1 MNLNILVLNAGSSSL
16 KYQVFDMN
24 TQQVL
29 MKGLID
35 RIGEAGS
42 ATVHHQAALEQIVA
56 HLERAQLPI
65 RAIGHR
71 AVHGGE
77 AFHDAALITPD
88 MIAVMREMI
97 PLAPLH
103 NPANLEGIEVAQR
116 LFPNVPQ
123 VAVFDTAFHQTMP
136 PVAYRYALP
145 ASLYEQQKVRRYG
158 FHGTSHQYVA
168 QQAAE
173 YLGKPLRDLNL
184 ITLHLG
190 NGCSAT
196 AIRQGKS
203 VDTSMGLTPLEGL
216 IMGTRCGDIDPALHF
231 FLARQLK
238 MSLTDLETM
247 LNKQSGLK
255 GICGVGDMRE
265 VQRLADQDNV
275 DAQLAEAMFT
285 YHVKKYIGAYYAVL
299 GEVDALIFTG
309 GIGEN
314 SARIRALS
322 CDNLKGLG
330 IELDRS
336 KNPVSTQGIIECQTV
351 TSRVKILVVPTN
363 EELAIARHTLSFLS

>member
-1 MNLNILVLNAGSSSL
+1 MSLNILVLNAGSSSI
-16 KYQVFDMN
+16 KYQVFDMS

-29 MKGLID
+29 IKGLID

-42 ATVHHQAALEQIVA
+42 TIPNHHAALEQIVA
-56 HLERAQLPI
+56 QLHQAQLPI
-65 RAIGHR
+65 QAIGHR

-88 MIAVMREMI
+88 VMAAMRQMI

-116 LFPNVPQ
+116 LFPDLPQ

-136 PVAYRYALP
+136 PVAYRYAVP
-145 ASLYEQQKVRRYG
+145 TALYEQHQVRRYG

-168 QQAAE
+168 EQAAH
-173 YLGKPLRDLNL
+173 YLQQPLHTLNL

-196 AIRQGKS
+196 AIEQGKS
-203 VDTSMGLTPLEGL
+203 IDTSMGLTPLEGL
-216 IMGTRCGDIDPALHF
+216 VMGTRCGDIDPALHF
-231 FLARQLK
+231 YLSRELN
-238 MSLTDLETM
+238 MSAQDLEAL

-265 VQRLADQDNV
+265 IQRLAAEGDEN
-275 DAQLAEAMFT
+275 AQLAEALFA
-285 YHVKKYIGAYYAVL
+285 YRVKKYIGAYYAVL
-299 GEVDALIFTG
+299 GTVDAIIFTG

-314 SARIRALS
+314 SSRIRALS
-322 CDNLKGLG
+322 CAKLQGLG
-330 IELDRS
+330 IELDEENNS
-336 KNPVSTQGIIECQTV
+336 LANKGISACHSTN
-351 TSRVKILVVPTN
+351 SRVKVLVIPTN
-363 EELAIARHTLSFLS
+363 EELAIARHTLKFL

>member
-1 MNLNILVLNAGSSSL
+1 MSLNILVLNAGSSSV
-16 KYQVFDMN
+16 KYQVFDMH

-29 MKGLID
+29 IKGLID

-42 ATVHHQAALEQIVA
+42 AIANHHAALEQIVA
-56 HLERAQLPI
+56 QLQEAQLPI
-65 RAIGHR
+65 QAIGHR

-88 MIAVMREMI
+88 MIQAMRDMI

-103 NPANLEGIEVAQR
+103 NPANLQGIEVAQQ
-116 LFPNVPQ
+116 LFPDLPQ

-136 PVAYRYALP
+136 PVAYRYAVP
-145 ASLYEQQKVRRYG
+145 TNLYEQHKVRRYG

-168 QQAAE
+168 EQAAE
-173 YLGKPLRDLNL
+173 YLQKPLNTLNL

-196 AIRQGKS
+196 AIAQGKS

-216 IMGTRCGDIDPALHF
+216 AMGTRCGDIDPALHF
-231 FLARQLK
+231 YLSRELK
-238 MSLTDLETM
+238 MSPQDLETL

-255 GICGVGDMRE
+255 GVCGVGDMRE
-265 VQRLADQDNV
+265 VQRLADQGDQN
-275 DAQLAEAMFT
+275 AQLAEALFA
-285 YHVKKYIGAYYAVL
+285 YRVKKYIGSYYAVL
-299 GEVDALIFTG
+299 GTVDAIIFTG

-314 SARIRALS
+314 SARIRELS
-322 CDNLKGLG
+322 CTNLQGLG
-330 IELDRS
+330 IELDQA
-336 KNPVSTQGIIECQTV
+336 KNGSAGKGIVECHKP
-351 TSRVKILVVPTN
+351 TSRVKVLVAPTN
-363 EELAIARHTLSFLS
+363 EELAIARHTLKFL